1 MDSKILAAVIEDMRS
16 REAKGKEEYKCTLDR
31 TDGKVKYGTTMDRED
46 LTTGQWITHLKQ
58 ELQDAILYLTKLEQI
73 HNAPQKD
80 I

>member
-1 MDSKILAAVIEDMRS
+1 MDSKILSLVIEDMRR
-16 REAKGKEEYKCTLDR
+16 RELIGKS
-31 TDGKVKYGTTMDRED
+31 KYGTTMDRSD
-46 LTTGQWITHLKQ
+46 LNTGQWITHLKE

>member
-1 MDSKILAAVIEDMRS
+1 MSDNAQPEMQDSKILAAVIEDMRR
-16 REAKGKEEYKCTLDR
+16 RELVGKS
-31 TDGKVKYGTTMDRED
+31 KYGTTMDRQD
-46 LTTGQWITHLKQ
+46 LSTGQWITHLKE

>member
-1 MDSKILAAVIEDMRS
+1 MINNAQPEMQDSNILSLVIKDMRS
-16 REAKGKEEYKCTLDR
+16 REQV
-31 TDGKVKYGTTMDRED
+31 GKVKYNCTMDRQD
-46 LTTGQWITHLKQ
+46 LSTGEWKSHLKQ

>member
-1 MDSKILAAVIEDMRS
+1 MNNNAQPNMQDSKILSLVIEDMRS
-16 REAKGKEEYKCTLDR
+16 REQVGKK
-31 TDGKVKYGTTMDRED
+31 KYNCTMDRED
-46 LTTGQWITHLKQ
+46 LSTGEWITHLKQ

>member
-1 MDSKILAAVIEDMRS
+1 MMNNNAQPEMQDSKILSLVIKDMRS
-16 REAKGKEEYKCTLDR
+16 REQVGKK
-31 TDGKVKYGTTMDRED
+31 KYNCTMDRED
-46 LTTGQWITHLKQ
+46 LSTGEWITHLKQ

>member
-1 MDSKILAAVIEDMRS
+1 MSYNAQPDMQDSNILSIVIKDMRS
-16 REAKGKEEYKCTLDR
+16 REQVGKK
-31 TDGKVKYGTTMDRED
+31 KYNCTMDRED
-46 LTTGQWITHLKQ
+46 LSTGEWITHLKQ

>member
-16 REAKGKEEYKCTLDR
+16 REQV
-31 TDGKVKYGTTMDRED
+31 GKVKYGTTMDRED
-46 LTTGQWITHLKQ
+46 LSTGQWITHLKQ

-73 HNAPQKD
+73 HNAPKKD

>member
-1 MDSKILAAVIEDMRS
+1 MDSKILTAVIEDTRS
-16 REAKGKEEYKCTLDR
+16 REQV
-31 TDGKVKYGTTMDRED
+31 GKVKYGTTMDRED

>member
-16 REAKGKEEYKCTLDR
+16 REQV
-31 TDGKVKYGTTMDRED
+31 GKVKYQCSMDRED

>member
-1 MDSKILAAVIEDMRS
+1 MDERNDYNSIPIQDSKILSSVIEDMRS
-16 REAKGKEEYKCTLDR
+16 REQV
-31 TDGKVKYGTTMDRED
+31 GKVKYGTTMDRED

>member
-16 REAKGKEEYKCTLDR
+16 REQV
-31 TDGKVKYGTTMDRED
+31 GKVKYGTTMDRED